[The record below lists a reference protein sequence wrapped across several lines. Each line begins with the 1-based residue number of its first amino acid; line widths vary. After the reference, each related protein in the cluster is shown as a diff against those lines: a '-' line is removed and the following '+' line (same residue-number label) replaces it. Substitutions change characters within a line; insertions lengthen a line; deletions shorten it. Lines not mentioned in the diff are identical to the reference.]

1 MSLKYCDE
9 CHEPVEQIVMACPKC
24 KATTFVHGAEIMKR
38 DKKERAERPQPSTP
52 TSTPTPIATPTP
64 EPIQRIQKNEKT
76 YSEDS
81 NKSTESPTIMHSNT
95 GKTIDDLIRAQNKT
109 THAVRAFVRF
119 LFIQLTGITLA
130 VFLWNLSLAFIS
142 PSDCSL
148 TGENCSGNGA
158 LQLMAVGVWI
168 VTVIF
173 SSRAGWE
180 ELQKSEIN

>member
-1 MSLKYCDE
+1 MGLKYCDE
-9 CHEPVEQIVMACPKC
+9 CHEPVEQVVMACPEC

-38 DKKERAERPQPSTP
+38 DKKERAERPQTSTP

-64 EPIQRIQKNEKT
+64 EPFQRIQKNEKT

-81 NKSTESPTIMHSNT
+81 NKSTESSTIMLSKT

-142 PSDCSL
+142 PSDCNFR
-148 TGENCSGNGA
+148 GENCSGNGA

-180 ELQKSEIN
+180 ELQKSEIR

>member
-1 MSLKYCDE
+1 MSLKYCDG
-9 CHEPVEQIVMACPKC
+9 CHEPVEQVVMACPEC

-38 DKKERAERPQPSTP
+38 DKKERAERPK
-52 TSTPTPIATPTP
+52 IAVATPTQ
-64 EPIQRIQKNEKT
+64 IQESTQSTQKAEKMV
-76 YSEDS
+76 
-81 NKSTESPTIMHSNT
+81 TETPRTTPAPSALVISKT
-95 GKTIDDLIRAQNKT
+95 GKTIDDLILAQNKT

-142 PSDCSL
+142 PSDCGL

>member
-1 MSLKYCDE
+1 MSLKYCDG
-9 CHEPVEQIVMACPKC
+9 CHEPVEQVVMVCPEC

-38 DKKERAERPQPSTP
+38 DKKERAERPQPSRP

-64 EPIQRIQKNEKT
+64 EPIQRIQKNEKI

-81 NKSTESPTIMHSNT
+81 NKSTESSTIMLSKT

-142 PSDCSL
+142 PSDCNFR
-148 TGENCSGNGA
+148 GENCSGNGA

>member
-1 MSLKYCDE
+1 MSLKYCDG
-9 CHEPVEQIVMACPKC
+9 CHEPVEQVVMACPKC

-52 TSTPTPIATPTP
+52 TSTPTPTATPTP
-64 EPIQRIQKNEKT
+64 EPTQRIQKNENT

-81 NKSTESPTIMHSNT
+81 KKSTESPTIMLSKT

-130 VFLWNLSLAFIS
+130 VFLWNLSLALIS
-142 PSDCSL
+142 PSDCAQ
-148 TGENCSGNGA
+148 TGENCSGNTA
-158 LQLMAVGVWI
+158 LQFMAVGVWI
-168 VTVIF
+168 ATVII
-173 SSRAGWE
+173 SSGAGWE